1 MLVCLSRKKLGVESV
16 VIQTVKNL
24 PAVQETRH
32 QSPGQEDLLDKGIA
46 THSTILAWRIQGTE
60 ELVGYSPWWGVEGGY
75 KELDRTEWLTVHTLI
90 FREKLVSLFW
100 FRFPLVPYKN
110 HLNNDK
116 ESQGA
121 LFMKTNINQA
131 WPFPEGLCLQGA
143 APWSWLPASC
153 GEGCLSLLHLNW
165 DAKFIPQG
173 LQWALFIL
181 RPFLCCRKEQKVQK
195 RTYKI
200 KFLWL
205 RQQNVY
211 IGVGVGVV

>member
-16 VIQTVKNL
+16 MIKTVKNL

-32 QSPGQEDLLDKGIA
+32 QSPGQEDLLDKGIV

-100 FRFPLVPYKN
+100 FRFPLVPYKT

-153 GEGCLSLLHLNW
+153 G
-165 DAKFIPQG
+165 KVV
-173 LQWALFIL
+173 
-181 RPFLCCRKEQKVQK
+181 FLCCILTDEMPSLFLRVYSELCLFWDPFCVVEKSRKYRKEP
-195 RTYKI
+195 I
-200 KFLWL
+200 KLNFCD
-205 RQQNVY
+205 
-211 IGVGVGVV
+211 